1 MHHWIQSVIL
11 HLILRPLPKQPPFF
25 EGEFRWT
32 SNVAGRC
39 RFSVWTVIT
48 TVWRTSSIR
57 FEANHTWTKLDKIKP
72 ILPLL
77 DGTILILSLLN
88 GTFFISTPFKWDNF
102 SAKNEF
108 SSAILQTK
116 KVDKKCRLNYHHLF
130 QFLYFLFSFQEFRRH
145 TVFEKYQKCLIWI
158 FQLMAFF
165 TNLYPIKLTDLV
177 TLFNEIKMQT

>member
-1 MHHWIQSVIL
+1 MHHWIQSGIL
-11 HLILRPLPKQPPFF
+11 HLILWPLPKQPPFF
-25 EGEFRWT
+25 QCREFRWT
-32 SNVAGRC
+32 INVAGRC

-77 DGTILILSLLN
+77 DGTIHILSLLN

-145 TVFEKYQKCLIWI
+145 VTLFENHPKCLI
-158 FQLMAFF
+158 LAFSINF
-165 TNLYPIKLTDLV
+165 CPNKSDLSGNTV
-177 TLFNEIKMQT
+177 WP